1 MAERGLAALAFDFR
15 GWGRSGGDRRQFEDP
30 ARKVEDIEA
39 ALGFLAT
46 HPAVDATRLGGLGIC
61 VGAGYMAHAAARA
74 PAMRALALVAPWLH
88 DRAVLEETY
97 GGAAGVDALLR
108 AGDEAEAR
116 FRKTGRQTFVPIAS
130 RTDRGALMFDVP
142 YYTEPDRGLVPDWRN
157 EADPAFWRGWL
168 EFDGIAI
175 APAVARP
182 VLLVHSEAAAIPQ
195 GARRFFEGLA
205 GPKEAL
211 WLEGVPQFDFYDAD
225 GPVTPRRMRPWRT
238 SGAGWRPAGRRRD
251 EPVRPPAQPP
261 AGAAGRRRGRA
272 RRDRRGGRRH
282 RPVRRPARLAAAGA
296 PARAAGRAR
305 LHQPV
310 RRPARG
316 PGTGRTA
323 GTVAGTAAG
332 LRRHQPLV
340 TNTHV
345 EGAGAVATA
354 PRHVRATHWIGTES
368 WTVGGIYTHRLER
381 GADGWRVT
389 RMRLQRLY
397 EEGDRGLVERAARRA
412 AAAR

>member
-1 MAERGLAALAFDFR
+1 MVVAGAWMTVKEQMPARYARALAERGLAALAFDFR

-225 GPVTPRRMRPWRT
+225 GPVTAAADAAVAYFRRWL
-238 SGAGWRPAGRRRD
+238 
-251 EPVRPPAQPP
+251 
-261 AGAAGRRRGRA
+261 AAGG
-272 RRDRRGGRRH
+272 
-282 RPVRRPARLAAAGA
+282 
-296 PARAAGRAR
+296 
-305 LHQPV
+305 
-310 RRPARG
+310 
-316 PGTGRTA
+316 
-323 GTVAGTAAG
+323 
-332 LRRHQPLV
+332 
-340 TNTHV
+340 
-345 EGAGAVATA
+345 E
-354 PRHVRATHWIGTES
+354 
-368 WTVGGIYTHRLER
+368 
-381 GADGWRVT
+381 
-389 RMRLQRLY
+389 
-397 EEGDRGLVERAARRA
+397 AAR
-412 AAAR
+412 

>member
-1 MAERGLAALAFDFR
+1 MKAPFGGILALALALPAAAEVRVEEVEFTSGGERLAGDLHLPDGAGPDRPVPAMVVAGAWMTVKEQMPARYARALAERGLAALAFDFR

-116 FRKTGRQTFVPIAS
+116 FRETGRQTFVPIAS

-225 GPVTPRRMRPWRT
+225 GPVTAAADAAVAHFRRWL
-238 SGAGWRPAGRRRD
+238 
-251 EPVRPPAQPP
+251 
-261 AGAAGRRRGRA
+261 AAGG
-272 RRDRRGGRRH
+272 
-282 RPVRRPARLAAAGA
+282 
-296 PARAAGRAR
+296 
-305 LHQPV
+305 
-310 RRPARG
+310 
-316 PGTGRTA
+316 
-323 GTVAGTAAG
+323 
-332 LRRHQPLV
+332 
-340 TNTHV
+340 
-345 EGAGAVATA
+345 E
-354 PRHVRATHWIGTES
+354 
-368 WTVGGIYTHRLER
+368 
-381 GADGWRVT
+381 
-389 RMRLQRLY
+389 
-397 EEGDRGLVERAARRA
+397 AAR
-412 AAAR
+412 

>member
-1 MAERGLAALAFDFR
+1 
-15 GWGRSGGDRRQFEDP
+15 
-30 ARKVEDIEA
+30 
-39 ALGFLAT
+39 
-46 HPAVDATRLGGLGIC
+46 
-61 VGAGYMAHAAARA
+61 
-74 PAMRALALVAPWLH
+74 MRALALVAPWLH

-116 FRKTGRQTFVPIAS
+116 FRETGRQTFVPIAS

-225 GPVTPRRMRPWRT
+225 GPVTAAADAAVAHFRRWL
-238 SGAGWRPAGRRRD
+238 
-251 EPVRPPAQPP
+251 
-261 AGAAGRRRGRA
+261 AAGG
-272 RRDRRGGRRH
+272 
-282 RPVRRPARLAAAGA
+282 
-296 PARAAGRAR
+296 
-305 LHQPV
+305 
-310 RRPARG
+310 
-316 PGTGRTA
+316 
-323 GTVAGTAAG
+323 
-332 LRRHQPLV
+332 
-340 TNTHV
+340 
-345 EGAGAVATA
+345 E
-354 PRHVRATHWIGTES
+354 
-368 WTVGGIYTHRLER
+368 
-381 GADGWRVT
+381 
-389 RMRLQRLY
+389 
-397 EEGDRGLVERAARRA
+397 AAR
-412 AAAR
+412 